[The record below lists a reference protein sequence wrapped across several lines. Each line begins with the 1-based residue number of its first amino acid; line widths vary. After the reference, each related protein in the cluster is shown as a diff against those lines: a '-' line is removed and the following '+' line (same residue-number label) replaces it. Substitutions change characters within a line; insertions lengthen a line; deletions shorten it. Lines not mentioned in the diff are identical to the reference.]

1 MGKNDELQAR
11 RCMRDLLEQE
21 EDMALLIQVCGDRR
35 WLAAALEEGAD
46 VNKSNAAGHT
56 FFYFLLINMSSQADL
71 DLFLELLPRIDLEK
85 HRTTV
90 RQTGFIECSAYH
102 QLSRCSPFYLDAVMH
117 VMEEDMPLVMQQMR
131 YLHSRP
137 QFRAIHDKATEM
149 GWMPG
154 KLKGAKP
161 PVEDFR
167 SITPAM
173 VPFQAYPTSTCVSFC
188 FLSRGDPC
196 AQVALVCRRQS
207 RVTRSPP

>member
-1 MGKNDELQAR
+1 M
-11 RCMRDLLEQE
+11 
-21 EDMALLIQVCGDRR
+21 QVCGDRR
-35 WLAAALEEGAD
+35 WLEAALEEGAD

-154 KLKGAKP
+154 KLKGRNPLLKTLGP
-161 PVEDFR
+161 LPLRWSLFKLTQQVPVFLFVFCPEEIR
-167 SITPAM
+167 
-173 VPFQAYPTSTCVSFC
+173 VPRLHWYAAGNQE
-188 FLSRGDPC
+188 
-196 AQVALVCRRQS
+196 
-207 RVTRSPP
+207 